1 MLGSDSALRRLPPQ
15 LERRQMLLFDAL
27 RHAAEIVDLGYR
39 RLQHSLTAI
48 AEAQVAGD
56 ETKDTYTAAFLD
68 AWAMIDAIYKI
79 RGILINLD
87 AAGFSEREP
96 ADGSPKAT
104 AFTETIAKVRNIG
117 DHIVGTADQIIAASS
132 TALGILSW
140 FTPLDTNPARGVSCV
155 LAPGTIADLKASLV
169 NPLGQECDLPS
180 GLITLQAGKYKV
192 SLSDAF
198 RSTVAVVE
206 RIEVGLDHVFK
217 EKGVQGQ
224 HAGSDMLLVGVFE
237 FAPAARPT

>member
-1 MLGSDSALRRLPPQ
+1 
-15 LERRQMLLFDAL
+15 MLLFDAL

>member
-1 MLGSDSALRRLPPQ
+1 MLGSESALRRLPPQ

-39 RLQHSLTAI
+39 RLQHTLTAI
-48 AEAQVAGD
+48 AEAQLAGN
-56 ETKDTYTAAFLD
+56 ETKGMYTPAFLD
-68 AWAMIDAIYKI
+68 AWAMVDAIYKI
-79 RGILINLD
+79 RGILISLD

-104 AFTETIAKVRNIG
+104 AFTEGIAKVRNIG

-140 FTPLDTNPARGVSCV
+140 FTPLDAKPARGVSCV
-155 LAPGTIADLKASLV
+155 LAPGTIADLKARLV
-169 NPLGQECDLPS
+169 NPLGQDCDLPS
-180 GLITLQAGKYKV
+180 GLVTLQAGKYRV

-198 RSTVAVVE
+198 RSTVAVVD
-206 RIEVGLDHVFK
+206 RIEAGLDHVFK

-224 HAGSDMLLVGVFE
+224 HAGSDMLVVGVFE
-237 FAPAARPT
+237 FPPESGQA